1 MYVCMYTLMGE
12 DPSGY
17 CMYVCMFICMYT
29 CMYECIY
36 VCMNVCIIDCVTIIA
51 ATIPGIGREKSGTS
65 NSPGEV
71 DIIIFFS

>member
-1 MYVCMYTLMGE
+1 MGE

-17 CMYVCMFICMYT
+17 CMYVCM
-29 CMYECIY
+29 Y
-36 VCMNVCIIDCVTIIA
+36 VCMNVYMYVCIIDCVTIIA

-65 NSPGEV
+65 SSPNEV

>member
-1 MYVCMYTLMGE
+1 MYVCL
-12 DPSGY
+12 
-17 CMYVCMFICMYT
+17 YVCIH
-29 CMYECIY
+29 
-36 VCMNVCIIDCVTIIA
+36 VCMNVYMYVCIIDCVTIIA